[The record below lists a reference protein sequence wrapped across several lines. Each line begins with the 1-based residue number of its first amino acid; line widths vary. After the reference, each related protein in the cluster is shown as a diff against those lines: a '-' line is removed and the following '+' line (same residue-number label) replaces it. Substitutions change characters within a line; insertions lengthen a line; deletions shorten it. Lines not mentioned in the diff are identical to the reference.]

1 MKQKAQKKT
10 FIILLLTL
18 VSLISIAAFAICKFN
33 KYYLELSIPN
43 ETMILEYGVD
53 ELPEVSAIYKGT
65 LINRK
70 GIPVTTTITGYVD
83 TTKLGTYTLIYTA
96 KYKTNTISDQRT
108 FLIQDTTAPVIE
120 LVVDP
125 NHFTSPVAAYE
136 EEGFTATDNYD
147 GDITDKVV
155 RVEKNGVVTYTVS
168 DSSGNTV
175 STERTIVYK
184 DVIKPTISL
193 NGGSEIKLNTGTAFS
208 DPGFTA
214 VDDVDGDITNLVA
227 VQGMVDSNVNGTY
240 TLTYK
245 VEDSSQNKAQIKRTV
260 IIGDFISPTITLNGK
275 TTIAIKLGESFQEPG
290 FLANDNVDGDIT
302 SKVQVNGT
310 VDTSKMGRNTIT
322 YTVTDHYGN
331 TTSVDRSVFVYKQ
344 QAIENTVNPGN
355 KVVYLTFDD
364 GPSIYTAKLLDI
376 LDKYNVKATFFVTN
390 QAPKYQYMI
399 GEIHRRGHTVAL
411 HTYSHDYS
419 QIYSSE
425 TAYYD
430 DLEKIHNIC
439 VNQTG
444 VAPSIVR
451 FPGGTSNS
459 VSKKYCSG
467 IMTKLSESLSYHG
480 YLYTDWNVN
489 SQDAGGATTS
499 QQVAKNVINGI
510 KKHSVSNVLQ
520 HDIKSYS
527 VDAVDEII
535 FWGLE
540 NGYTFLPMTQSS
552 PMIKFS
558 PKN

>member
-1 MKQKAQKKT
+1 M
-10 FIILLLTL
+10 
-18 VSLISIAAFAICKFN
+18 
-33 KYYLELSIPN
+33 
-43 ETMILEYGVD
+43 
-53 ELPEVSAIYKGT
+53 
-65 LINRK
+65 
-70 GIPVTTTITGYVD
+70 
-83 TTKLGTYTLIYTA
+83 
-96 KYKTNTISDQRT
+96 
-108 FLIQDTTAPVIE
+108 
-120 LVVDP
+120 
-125 NHFTSPVAAYE
+125 
-136 EEGFTATDNYD
+136 
-147 GDITDKVV
+147 
-155 RVEKNGVVTYTVS
+155 
-168 DSSGNTV
+168 
-175 STERTIVYK
+175 
-184 DVIKPTISL
+184 
-193 NGGSEIKLNTGTAFS
+193 
-208 DPGFTA
+208 
-214 VDDVDGDITNLVA
+214 
-227 VQGMVDSNVNGTY
+227 
-240 TLTYK
+240 
-245 VEDSSQNKAQIKRTV
+245 
-260 IIGDFISPTITLNGK
+260 
-275 TTIAIKLGESFQEPG
+275 AIKIGESYDEPG
-290 FLANDNVDGDIT
+290 FSANDNVDGDIT
-302 SKVQVNGT
+302 SKVQVSGT

-322 YTVTDHYGN
+322 YTVTDQYGN
-331 TTSVDRSVFVYKQ
+331 TTSVNRSVFVYKQ

-411 HTYSHDYS
+411 HTYSHVYS

-444 VAPSIVR
+444 VSPSIVR
-451 FPGGTSNS
+451 FPGGTSNA
-459 VSKKYCSG
+459 VSKNYCLG
-467 IMTKLSESLSYHG
+467 IMTKLTESLSYHG
-480 YLYTDWNVN
+480 YLYTDWNVD

-540 NGYTFLPMTQSS
+540 NGYTFLPMTPSS